1 MKVDTSQTSTKL
13 EEPKAVLDATKAA
26 SDVAWDAYMMAYGYW
41 ADLSD
46 IKPETDPNVQEAW
59 LEVKK
64 AEEVWSSLYK
74 IWQAARE
81 EYEAEL
87 ER

>member
-1 MKVDTSQTSTKL
+1 
-13 EEPKAVLDATKAA
+13 
-26 SDVAWDAYMMAYGYW
+26 MMAYGYW